1 MTPRSIIDR
10 MLGALR
16 LQSAVYEEVEAD
28 QTATG
33 EAAFIIV
40 ATSLVSGAVN
50 GVLTG
55 ASSGFFGALGSL
67 LGWAFYAY
75 VAYVVGVKLFPG
87 PETKSSW
94 GELARTLG
102 YANTARFLPKRRR
115 AIRGFLILFE
125 LVPGLQALT
134 RLVVSVWV
142 LVATVVAL
150 RAALDI
156 TTGRAVWIAI
166 ASAIGQLIV
175 IAVALTIATAVF
187 PM

>member
-1 MTPRSIIDR
+1 MTSRSMIDR

-16 LQSAVYEEVEAD
+16 LQSDVYEEVEAD
-28 QTATG
+28 QKATG
-33 EAAFIIV
+33 EAAFIVV

-67 LGWAFYAY
+67 LGWAFYAW
-75 VAYVVGVKLFPG
+75 VAYLVGVKLFPG
-87 PETKSSW
+87 PQTKSNW

-102 YANTARFLPKRRR
+102 YANTAR
-115 AIRGFLILFE
+115 FLILFE

-134 RLVVSVWV
+134 RLVVAIWV

-156 TTGRAVWIAI
+156 TTGRAVGIAI
-166 ASAIGQLIV
+166 ASAIGQLV
-175 IAVALTIATAVF
+175 IIALALTIAAAVF

>member
-1 MTPRSIIDR
+1 MTPRSMIDR

-16 LQSAVYEEVEAD
+16 LQSAAYEEIEAD
-28 QTATG
+28 QKATG
-33 EAAFIIV
+33 EAAFIVV

-102 YANTARFLPKRRR
+102 YANTARFL
-115 AIRGFLILFE
+115 ILFE

-134 RLVVSVWV
+134 RLVVAIWV

-156 TTGRAVWIAI
+156 TTGRAVGIAI
-166 ASAIGQLIV
+166 ASALGQLV
-175 IAVALTIATAVF
+175 IIALALTIAAAVF

>member
-1 MTPRSIIDR
+1 MTSRSIVDR

-16 LQSAVYEEVEAD
+16 LQSAVYEEIEAD
-28 QTATG
+28 QKATG

-67 LGWAFYAY
+67 LGWAFYAWI
-75 VAYVVGVKLFPG
+75 AYIVGVKLLPG

-102 YANTARFLPKRRR
+102 YANTARFL
-115 AIRGFLILFE
+115 IIFE
-125 LVPGLQALT
+125 LVPGLRAIT
-134 RLVVSVWV
+134 RTVVAIWV

-150 RAALDI
+150 RSALDI
-156 TTGRAVWIAI
+156 TTGRAIVVAIASVLGQFIIIAI
-166 ASAIGQLIV
+166 ALSAFG
-175 IAVALTIATAVF
+175 
-187 PM
+187 